1 MEKLLRSLSITLMF
15 MLAALC
21 TYAQTGANIDWDC
34 LGSTGILLESTS
46 SANSI
51 SHTFTSSG
59 GCQVGGFTVTTN
71 GTPGSNGTLRVFLGH
86 ANTSE
91 AEYLRLDKTQTTSTF
106 TSAKISST
114 SGATF
119 TLTKIAVSPS
129 SATPANAQS
138 ITLHAMRG
146 NTEVG
151 FVTTTAVTAFGFQ
164 TLSGAQLSA
173 FTDIDNII
181 FTPNGT
187 SPAGVG
193 IDIFQ
198 TASVGYTSPGTVEY
212 FEGAT
217 VNAKTFTNAATGL
230 AFNITGGLFVEN
242 TLRFGVDNHNPPTST
257 TAGSDFYLDNFG
269 ATATGQTE
277 VIKSA
282 NGTLFTAKSL
292 YAYPS
297 SIAAG
302 DHPTNDG
309 SLTFIGKKGGVQQF
323 SVNNSGFKTAVSL
336 GTDLNGFSL
345 VNFSEGTD
353 VSNTLIDEL
362 DVVLNAPYRYV
373 AIDNFAFTATPNIV
387 NNTATSITTSGA
399 VLNASVNPSGS
410 AASAISFDYGTSPT
424 LATSTNIAATPS
436 TLGSATTGSAVSA
449 TISGLAAGTTY
460 YYRAKATNSNGTNI
474 NSTINSFTTTAAALA
489 TVTTTAVTT
498 FAANTATL
506 AGNVSADG
514 GASVTE
520 KGIVY
525 NIGGTPTIT
534 DTKIANGSGTGAIS
548 VNATGL
554 APGTTYHVRA
564 YATNS
569 AGTAY
574 GTDQSFTTQTV
585 ASTCPQVTTADF
597 TSADDV
603 PPFNKTI
610 NGQSFTFAGTAHN
623 FMSIGTDV
631 GGFSGLY
638 PYTYVNN
645 ETQFTITAPSGHS
658 FDFNSFQYVSDR
670 ATVPLT
676 VTLTFANN
684 TTDTKIYNLTSNSIV
699 KTFTGFTT
707 AANDIKSITFH
718 STELLYYNGFCID
731 DVKLIPVAATTLSS
745 LNSVNT
751 LTTNA
756 ATVNYTA
763 TFAAAVTGLTASNFT
778 LSGAG
783 ATGASVGTPTTTNN
797 ITWNIPVNTSANGTL
812 LLTFANAT
820 GLSPSVSNIN
830 TAGNNSYTIDKTLPT
845 LIITRSDGNPIHD
858 NVLDFQVV
866 FSKAVTG
873 VDATDFVL
881 INTGGVTNGA
891 ISASM
896 INAITYNIT
905 VVGVAG
911 TGTARLD
918 LKGSGTGITDAAGNI
933 PTAYTGGQIYNI
945 DQTAPT
951 VTIASSSA
959 LIKLGETA
967 TITFTFSEDPGASFT
982 NASIQSTD
990 ATPGTVT
997 GSGLTRTVTFVPTAG
1012 ANNGTATISV
1022 QAGAYT
1028 DAAGNGG
1035 GAATLTIHFDTAPP
1049 NAPFALA
1056 LAAGNDNGISN
1067 TDQITSITTPS
1078 ITGKAEANA
1087 IIKLYDGITVLGT
1100 TTADVSG
1107 NWTIISSTLSTGTHG
1122 ITATATDAAGNLST
1136 PSQPLN
1142 VTIGTPPVAT
1152 TDSYS
1157 TTTSQVLTVNALT
1170 GILKNDTDADGN
1182 LLTAILVSGP
1192 AHGTLTLN
1200 ADGSFTF
1207 TPTVNYNGGD
1217 SFTYKVS
1224 DGAFVSSTVSVS
1236 ITVALP
1242 IITVGPS
1249 TLPGAT
1255 VGIAYNQTITATG
1268 GTSYTYAVSTGALP
1282 TGLTLNG
1289 TNGAITGT
1297 PTAAGTFNFTV
1308 TATDA
1313 STAFASQAYTVVVTP
1328 PTTLITPA
1336 TLPGGGVGIAY
1347 NQNIVASGGIAP
1359 YTYSVTAGAVPNGLT
1374 LSTSGALTGTPTT
1387 GGIFNFTATATGSS
1401 TGSGAPHTGS
1411 RAYSLVIGTATQ
1423 TITFAD
1429 VSATYGDAPVTLTGT
1444 ASSGLAVTYASS
1456 DPTVATVSGNTVTI
1470 LKAGSTII
1478 TASQTGNGN
1487 YSAAADVPKTL
1498 TVNAKAITV
1507 TATAQSKT
1515 YGDVD
1520 PALVYTITTGALVT
1534 GDAFTGSLTRDAGEN
1549 AGTYVIKKGSLA
1561 LSNNYTLTYT
1571 GANLTI
1577 GARAITVTANV
1588 QSKTYGAVDPVLTYQ
1603 ITSGSLA
1610 FADTFT
1616 GALTRDAGENA
1627 GTYAIKQGTLALSSN
1642 YALTY
1647 ASANLSITPRT
1658 LTVTATGNNKTYD
1671 GNTTATVALSD
1682 NRVAGDL
1689 FTESYAGASFNTPG
1703 VGTSKPVNVTG
1714 IAISGGAS
1722 ANYTLGNVTASTT
1735 ADITAIAIA
1744 VTANAQTKTY
1754 GAADPALTYTYT
1766 GTLAGSDA
1774 FTGALSR
1781 APGEAVNTYAI
1792 NQNTLV
1798 LSSNY
1803 SLTYNGANLAIIPAA
1818 LTITATGPA
1827 KPFGTAL
1834 TTGAS
1839 TTNFTATATQNGETV
1854 NSVILTPNAAGLSA
1868 TTPSGANY
1876 TVIPSAAT
1884 GTNGFT
1890 TSNYN
1895 ITYVPFT
1902 GTVGTTGQTIAFG
1915 PLTSAIYGQSPVTL
1929 TATASSGLA
1938 VIYTSSNPSVATVSG
1953 NTLTIVGAGSTTI
1966 TAKQAGNGNYTAA
1979 ADVPQSL
1986 TVNAKAITVTA
1997 DAKTK
2002 TYGDTDPA
2010 LTYKIT
2016 TGTLV
2021 GTDAFAGALTR
2032 DAGENAGSYAI
2043 TQGTLA
2049 LSSNYTLTY
2058 TSGNLIINTKA
2069 ITVTA
2074 DAKSKTYGDT
2084 DPALTYKITSG
2095 GALVTGDTFTGT
2107 LTRDAGE
2114 NVGSYA
2120 IKQGTLVLSTNYAL
2134 TYASG
2139 NLAIGAK
2146 SITVTAD
2153 AKTKTYGAADPVLTY
2168 QITTD
2173 GALVTGDTFTGALI
2187 RDAGENVGSYN
2198 IKQGTLAL
2206 SSNYTLT
2213 YAGANLAIVTKAI
2226 TVTADA
2232 KTKTYGAADPAL
2244 TYQIT
2249 TGGALI
2255 TGDTFTGLLTRD
2267 AGEIVGSYAIKQ
2279 GTLALSSNYALTYA
2293 SANLTIGTKAITVTT
2308 DAKTKVYGAADPA
2321 LTYQVTTGALITGD
2335 TFTGALTRDA
2345 GEQFGNYNI
2354 KQGSLALSSNYTLT
2368 YTGSTLSI
2376 TKKVLTVTADNKTK
2390 VYGSANPALTVT
2402 YSGFAGT
2409 DNAGSLT
2416 TSATATT
2423 IATKASLVNSYAI
2436 TPAGAVSNNY
2446 SFNYVAGTLT
2456 VTPAALT
2463 ITADDKSKVFGT
2475 ANPTL
2480 TASYSGFV
2488 NGDNSSS
2495 LTTQPALTTT
2505 VTNGSPVGNYPITV
2519 ANAASGNYTISYV
2532 SGTLKVNN
2540 AVLTITADNKNKV
2553 YGSANPVLTA
2563 SYSGFVNGDT
2573 EASLTT
2579 KPTLSTLATATSAVN
2594 TYAITA
2600 TGAAISNY
2608 TLVYAAGSLTINKAI
2623 LTVTADDK
2631 SRNYGIVN
2639 PTLTVAYSGFVN
2651 GDDATKLTAAPTA
2664 TTTAT
2669 ATTAP
2674 GSYNITVNGGV
2685 SANYSF
2691 NYVNGKLTISPLT
2704 NANASGLTVSAGT
2717 LSPAFATGTLT
2728 YKVTVENGVDNIRLT
2743 PTFDPTATA
2752 TINGSNTANGSPSF
2766 AVPIRVGD
2774 NQITLVVTAQ
2784 DGITKITYT
2793 VNVYRGAPPLSISAT
2808 NILTPNGDGKNDYWI
2823 IQDILLYPNNEV
2835 AVYDKAGRSIY
2846 SKHGYTNDWNGTLKG
2861 APLNEGTY
2869 YYTVDLG
2876 PGLPKFR
2883 GYITVLRSN

>member
-1 MEKLLRSLSITLMF
+1 MKKLYFQSRLLMF
-15 MLAALC
+15 LLLTGMLLISSIVKAQTTLAAGDIAFTGYNQTESTVNGGANNRDFSFILLKNISAG
-21 TYAQTGANIDWDC
+21 TVISFTDYGWRSDAQAFQTALPCGVSTGAVTDGIIQWTA
-34 LGSTGILLESTS
+34 STGLPYGTQVVIRCRYAP
-46 SANSI
+46 SAS
-51 SHTFTSSG
+51 
-59 GCQVGGFTVTTN
+59 VG
-71 GTPGSNGTLRVFLGH
+71 S
-86 ANTSE
+86 
-91 AEYLRLDKTQTTSTF
+91 
-106 TSAKISST
+106 ISST
-114 SGATF
+114 QATYN
-119 TLTKIAVSPS
+119 
-129 SATPANAQS
+129 SAHS
-138 ITLHAMRG
+138 
-146 NTEVG
+146 
-151 FVTTTAVTAFGFQ
+151 
-164 TLSGAQLSA
+164 
-173 FTDIDNII
+173 
-181 FTPNGT
+181 
-187 SPAGVG
+187 
-193 IDIFQ
+193 
-198 TASVGYTSPGTVEY
+198 
-212 FEGAT
+212 T
-217 VNAKTFTNAATGL
+217 VNPT
-230 AFNITGGLFVEN
+230 
-242 TLRFGVDNHNPPTST
+242 PPLEYVT
-257 TAGSDFYLDNFG
+257 
-269 ATATGQTE
+269 
-277 VIKSA
+277 
-282 NGTLFTAKSL
+282 
-292 YAYPS
+292 
-297 SIAAG
+297 IAAG
-302 DHPTNDG
+302 GDEVFAYQGTFAAPTLISALRVVSTTWNA
-309 SLTFIGKKGGVQQF
+309 SLANCDFNSSNSVLPATLNSAGLNFAPNSASGNTRLKGTV
-323 SVNNSGFKTAVSL
+323 SIPTDPASARAVIY
-336 GTDLNGFSL
+336 N
-345 VNFSEGTD
+345 
-353 VSNTLIDEL
+353 VSNWEFNATTALTLPAAPATTAP
-362 DVVLNAPYRYV
+362 VL
-373 AIDNFAFTATPNIV
+373 TTTTP
-387 NNTATSITTSGA
+387 ATSITSGEAALAGNISATGGATITERGFVYSTSANPIISGSG
-399 VLNASVNPSGS
+399 VTKVIVGGTTTGTFSKVITSLNAS
-410 AASAISFDYGTSPT
+410 
-424 LATSTNIAATPS
+424 
-436 TLGSATTGSAVSA
+436 
-449 TISGLAAGTTY
+449 
-460 YYRAKATNSNGTNI
+460 
-474 NSTINSFTTTAAALA
+474 
-489 TVTTTAVTT
+489 
-498 FAANTATL
+498 
-506 AGNVSADG
+506 
-514 GASVTE
+514 
-520 KGIVY
+520 
-525 NIGGTPTIT
+525 
-534 DTKIANGSGTGAIS
+534 
-548 VNATGL
+548 
-554 APGTTYHVRA
+554 TTYHFQA

-569 AGTAY
+569 TGTSY
-574 GTDQSFTTQTV
+574 GGDQSFTTQMAV
-585 ASTCPQVTTADF
+585 STCPQVTTADF
-597 TSADDV
+597 SSADDV
-603 PPFNKTI
+603 PPFHKTI
-610 NGQSFTFAGTAHN
+610 SGQSFTFAGTAHN
-623 FMSIGTDV
+623 FMSIATDL

-638 PYTYVNN
+638 PYNYVDD
-645 ETQFTITAPSGHS
+645 ETQFTITAPSGYS
-658 FDFNSFQYVSDR
+658 FDFNSFQYVTNR
-670 ATVPLT
+670 GTVPLT
-676 VTLTFANN
+676 ITLTFTNN
-684 TTDTKIYNLTSNSIV
+684 TTDTKTYNLTSNSII

-718 STELLYYNGFCID
+718 STALLYYNGFCID
-731 DVKLIPVAATTLSS
+731 DVKLIPAAATTLSS
-745 LNSVNT
+745 LNSANT

-783 ATGASVGTPTTTNN
+783 ATGASVGTPTTSNN
-797 ITWNIPVNTSANGTL
+797 ITWNIPVNTGANGAL

-820 GLSPSVSNIN
+820 GLTPGISTTLPF
-830 TAGNNSYTIDKTLPT
+830 AGNNSYIIDKTPPT
-845 LIITRSDGNPIHD
+845 LTITRSDPSPIHD
-858 NVLDFQVV
+858 NVLDFQAI
-866 FSKAVTG
+866 FSKPVTG
-873 VDATDFVL
+873 VDLSDFTL
-881 INTGGVTNGA
+881 TNTGGITNGA
-891 ISASM
+891 ISVSM
-896 INAITYNIT
+896 INATTYNIT
-905 VVGVAG
+905 VNVTG
-911 TGTARLD
+911 TGTSRLD
-918 LKGSGTGITDAAGNI
+918 LKGAGTGITDAAGNVPAAFI
-933 PTAYTGGQIYNI
+933 GGDIYNV
-945 DQTAPT
+945 DQTPPVVNSITRAGTNPT
-951 VTIASSSA
+951 GASSVNF
-959 LIKLGETA
+959 TV
-967 TITFTFSEDPGASFT
+967 TFSEPVTGVAPADFT
-982 NASIQSTD
+982 ANGTGVSTTGI
-990 ATPGTVT
+990 AVT
-997 GSGLTRTVTFVPTAG
+997 GSGATYTVTVNGVSGSGTLGLNLNSSGTGIFDAAANPIAAGFTTGETYNILSNNANLAGLATSASGFAPTFDPAVITYTASVPNTTTTATVTPTVAITGSTVQVRVNGGTYVTVISGSPSANLALNVGDNPVDVKVTAQDGTTIKIYTLTVTRATAADLAVTVSNSPEPVQYNGTLTTTITVTNNGPGAAQGTNVQMTISPLINRSTFVAGSGAPGWSTTYNVSTGLLKFTDTNAGGLASGSTATFTFTFVPAAGTSGTVPFTATVASTTADSNPTNNTSTFNTTVIGQVILPVVATNAGSAAFVAADNATSTPVAIDPGLTVTSNTGTLASATLAITGNLHSGEDVLAFTNNGASMGNIAGTYDISTGVYMLFSTGGTATAAQWQSALRSVTYTNTAVTPNTATRTVSFNVNDGTNNSNTSTRTVTVTGTDQTPILTTSGGTTAYTHPTAVV
-1012 ANNGTATISV
+1012 I
-1022 QAGAYT
+1022 
-1028 DAAGNGG
+1028 
-1035 GAATLTIHFDTAPP
+1035 
-1049 NAPFALA
+1049 
-1056 LAAGNDNGISN
+1056 DNGLTVS
-1067 TDQITSITTPS
+1067 DLD
-1078 ITGKAEANA
+1078 NA
-1087 IIKLYDGITVLGT
+1087 
-1100 TTADVSG
+1100 
-1107 NWTIISSTLSTGTHG
+1107 TLSTGKVSLTSG
-1122 ITATATDAAGNLST
+1122 FQTNDLLTFVNTSKITGSYNSATGALTLTSAGATASVAEWQAAMRSVTFSSSATAPNTGNRTAAFIVNDGTKTSAAAIK
-1136 PSQPLN
+1136 
-1142 VTIGTPPVAT
+1142 TI
-1152 TDSYS
+1152 S
-1157 TTTSQVLTVNALT
+1157 
-1170 GILKNDTDADGN
+1170 
-1182 LLTAILVSGP
+1182 
-1192 AHGTLTLN
+1192 
-1200 ADGSFTF
+1200 
-1207 TPTVNYNGGD
+1207 
-1217 SFTYKVS
+1217 
-1224 DGAFVSSTVSVS
+1224 
-1236 ITVALP
+1236 VALP
-1242 IITVGPS
+1242 GINVGPS

-2095 GALVTGDTFTGT
+2095 TLVNTDAFTGS

-2114 NVGSYA
+2114 NAGTYAINQGTLAVSSNYALTYTSANLTIGAKAIAVTADAKSKTYGDTDPALTYKITSGTLVNTDAFTGSLTRDAGTAVGTYA
-2120 IKQGTLVLSTNYAL
+2120 IKQGTLAL
-2134 TYASG
+2134 
-2139 NLAIGAK
+2139 N
-2146 SITVTAD
+2146 
-2153 AKTKTYGAADPVLTY
+2153 
-2168 QITTD
+2168 
-2173 GALVTGDTFTGALI
+2173 
-2187 RDAGENVGSYN
+2187 
-2198 IKQGTLAL
+2198 
-2206 SSNYTLT
+2206 SNYTLT
-2213 YAGANLAIVTKAI
+2213 YTGANLAIAAKAI

-2232 KTKTYGAADPAL
+2232 KTKTFGEADPAL
-2244 TYQIT
+2244 TYKIT
-2249 TGGALI
+2249 SGTLVNTDA
-2255 TGDTFTGLLTRD
+2255 FTGSLTRD
-2267 AGEIVGSYAIKQ
+2267 AGEAVGTYAIKQ
-2279 GTLALSSNYALTYA
+2279 GA
-2293 SANLTIGTKAITVTT
+2293 
-2308 DAKTKVYGAADPA
+2308 
-2321 LTYQVTTGALITGD
+2321 
-2335 TFTGALTRDA
+2335 
-2345 GEQFGNYNI
+2345 
-2354 KQGSLALSSNYTLT
+2354 LALSSNYTLS
-2368 YTGSTLSI
+2368 YTSANLTISQKKLTI
-2376 TKKVLTVTADNKTK
+2376 TAVNQSKA
-2390 VYGSANPALTVT
+2390 YGSANPGLTVT
-2402 YSGFAGT
+2402 YSGFVGT

-2416 TSATATT
+2416 TLPTISTTATASSGAGTYP
-2423 IATKASLVNSYAI
+2423 INAS
-2436 TPAGAVSNNY
+2436 GAVMPNY
-2446 SFNYVAGTLT
+2446 IIEYVAGTLT
-2456 VTPAALT
+2456 
-2463 ITADDKSKVFGT
+2463 
-2475 ANPTL
+2475 
-2480 TASYSGFV
+2480 
-2488 NGDNSSS
+2488 
-2495 LTTQPALTTT
+2495 
-2505 VTNGSPVGNYPITV
+2505 
-2519 ANAASGNYTISYV
+2519 
-2532 SGTLKVNN
+2532 
-2540 AVLTITADNKNKV
+2540 
-2553 YGSANPVLTA
+2553 
-2563 SYSGFVNGDT
+2563 
-2573 EASLTT
+2573 
-2579 KPTLSTLATATSAVN
+2579 
-2594 TYAITA
+2594 
-2600 TGAAISNY
+2600 
-2608 TLVYAAGSLTINKAI
+2608 INKAT
-2623 LTVTADDK
+2623 LTVTADNK
-2631 SRNYGIVN
+2631 SRNYGVAN
-2639 PTLTVAYSGFVN
+2639 PALTVTYNGFVN
-2651 GDDATKLTAAPTA
+2651 GDDATKLTTAPTPS
-2664 TTTAT
+2664 TTAT
-2669 ATTAP
+2669 ATSAP
-2674 GSYNITVNGGV
+2674 GNYTIAVNGGV
-2685 SANYSF
+2685 SANYNF
-2691 NYVNGKLTISPLT
+2691 NYVNEQLTVIPLT
-2704 NANASGLTVSAGT
+2704 NANASGLAVSAGT

-2728 YKVTVENGVDNIRLT
+2728 YKVTVENSVDNIRLT

-2752 TINGSNTANGSPSF
+2752 RINGTATTNGSPSF
-2766 AVPIRVGD
+2766 SLPLNVGD

-2784 DGITKITYT
+2784 DGTTKITYT
-2793 VNVYRGAPPLSISAT
+2793 VNVYRGVAPLSISAT
-2808 NILTPNGDGKNDYWI
+2808 NILTPNGDGKNDYWV
-2823 IQDILLYPNNEV
+2823 IQDIQLYPNNNV
-2835 AVYDKAGRSIY
+2835 VVYDKAGRSIY
-2846 SKHGYTNDWNGTLKG
+2846 SKHGYNNDWNGTLQG

-2883 GYITVLRSN
+2883 GYITILKSH